1 MKTRKWL
8 ALMACLSASVVYAA
22 KQPNFAGTWEFNPG
36 KSKNIGM
43 MAQINMTE
51 TIKQTSASIDVTTH
65 TNFQGRESENQ
76 NHFDLSGKEVTNSS
90 PMAGPSE
97 TVSKWEGDKLVTTWT
112 SAGAVAG
119 TKTVRTETWSL
130 SSDGKTMSVESV
142 RGSNQPVVMVF
153 EKK

>member
-1 MKTRKWL
+1 MKTKKWL
-8 ALMACLSASVVYAA
+8 ALMACLSASFVCAA
-22 KQPNFAGTWEFNPG
+22 RRPNFTGDWQFIPE

-43 MAQINMTE
+43 MMQMSMTE
-51 TIKQTSASIDVTTH
+51 SIKQTNAAIDVKTH
-65 TNFQGRESENQ
+65 TNVQGREVENQ
-76 NHFDLSGKEVTNSS
+76 NHFDLLGKEVTNAS
-90 PMAGPSE
+90 PMLGPSE

-130 SSDGKTMSVESV
+130 SPDGKTMTIESV
-142 RGSNQPVVMVF
+142 RGSNPPVVMVF